1 MKKVIVFG
9 GRSFLGGHIC
19 RTLIKRGY
27 QVVLHSSSSASF
39 KNVSDILP
47 HPAIETLV
55 CPLDDAAQLGK
66 TLNEC
71 DYVIYSAIPY
81 PKQSLGRIG
90 QLNNEIIELDGILST
105 ISQSSIEK
113 SVFVSVCATIGDADG
128 LATEEDKR
136 SEEGVNAGVRYKIRS
151 ENLIFEYIEKG
162 LKATIVNPAV
172 FVGEYDYNP
181 STGEF
186 FRFFLQSP
194 IAALVDHK
202 FNIIGVE
209 DVALG
214 AVLALEKGQLGHRY
228 LLCANN
234 ITFGDFIRK
243 VRELDGK
250 KMPRITLNVRT
261 AIIMAHLSEAVNM
274 VIRNN
279 KPLISIMGIDLTRTM
294 QHYSIQKAR
303 DELGFEPQDA
313 WKSVEKAYA
322 WYKKNGIL

>member
-1 MKKVIVFG
+1 MKKVLVFG

-19 RTLIKRGY
+19 RALIKRDY
-27 QVVLHSSSSASF
+27 HVVLHSSSSAHF

-55 CPLDDAAQLGK
+55 CPLDDVAQLEK

-81 PKQSLGRIG
+81 PKQSLGRMG
-90 QLNNEIIELDGILST
+90 QLNHEIVELDGILKT
-105 ISQSSIEK
+105 ISQSNIKK
-113 SVFVSVCATIGDADG
+113 SVFVSVCGTIGEAEPF
-128 LATEEDKR
+128 ATEADKR
-136 SEEGVNAGVRYKIRS
+136 SEEGLNSGLKNKVIS
-151 ENLIFEYIEKG
+151 ENLIFKYIDQG

-186 FRFFLQSP
+186 FRFFLQAP

-250 KMPRITLNVRT
+250 KMPRIALSERT

-274 VIRNN
+274 VIRSS
-279 KPLISIMGIDLTRTM
+279 KPLIPIMGIDLTRTM